1 MEKRND
7 YLIKA
12 LEKARKEFKELKKS
26 GKNNFFKTAGGKPHE
41 YSTLNDVFTA
51 CRDALMKNDLNIMY
65 NLSYNEGMNFLTT
78 TLHHV
83 SSGQKETSTS
93 ILGNAQMT
101 SQALGSAITYMR
113 RYHIQAMLNLEG
125 DFEDDGNIASQK
137 PTPKKQTTAE
147 VLDDNIGGLEL

>member
-65 NLSYNEGMNFLTT
+65 NLSYKEGMNFLTT

-113 RYHIQAMLNLEG
+113 RYHIQAMLN
-125 DFEDDGNIASQK
+125 
-137 PTPKKQTTAE
+137 
-147 VLDDNIGGLEL
+147 